1 MFVLILALSQNNVT
15 ELLVNLLGNDL
26 AIIKYGISSFLASN
40 VINNIPMSVLYSSIL
55 SLGSA
60 DISAVYATIIG
71 SNLGAFFTPIGAL
84 AGIMWSNMIGKQGIK
99 FGYLSFLKIGILIAL
114 PTLATALFGLWIVI

>member
-60 DISAVYATIIG
+60 HISAVYATIIG